1 MKLRLTVQ
9 GHADLRALHR
19 FVEASDPVA
28 ADAALE
34 RVLDVMRALREM
46 PRMGRPGRVIGT
58 RELVVTGTAFLIAY
72 EVDDVEVRVL
82 RVLHGRM
89 QWPEG
94 F

>member
-1 MKLRLTVQ
+1 LKLRITVQ

-19 FVEASDPVA
+19 FVEASDAAA

-34 RVLDVMRALREM
+34 RVLDVMGMLQEM
-46 PRMGRPGRVIGT
+46 PRMGRPGRVVGT

-72 EVDDVEVRVL
+72 EINNVEVRVL

-89 QWPEG
+89 QWPEA

>member
-1 MKLRLTVQ
+1 MKTLRK
-9 GHADLRALHR
+9 
-19 FVEASDPVA
+19 
-28 ADAALE
+28 
-34 RVLDVMRALREM
+34 M

-58 RELVVTGTAFLIAY
+58 RELVVTGTPFLIAY
-72 EVDDVEVRVL
+72 EVNDVEVRVL